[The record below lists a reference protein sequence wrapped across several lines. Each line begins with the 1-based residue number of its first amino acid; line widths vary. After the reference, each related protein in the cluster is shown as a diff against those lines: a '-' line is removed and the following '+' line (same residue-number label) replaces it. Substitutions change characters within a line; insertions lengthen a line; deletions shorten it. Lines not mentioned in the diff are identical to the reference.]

1 MNLPWNLQDNE
12 CCSPERFST
21 THQDNAACKSLDWHP
36 SVISN
41 LPDGRKRVSP
51 RFVDARENYLRKA
64 AKKQQQQNKQTNKK
78 NPHAKKQNKINS
90 CTCKLS
96 SPNQIAPSQSRDTP
110 PVDALP
116 FLELLFVLSLAETGC
131 VAIYWEPHYY
141 VAATAHRAINGD
153 HRAPVVLNGGEEWGG
168 INKLCHETAVSGGV
182 DGPCINSG

>member
-1 MNLPWNLQDNE
+1 MSAAVPRGLARHIRITLHASPWIDIHQWSATFQTGGSESVHVL
-12 CCSPERFST
+12 SMHVKITFER
-21 THQDNAACKSLDWHP
+21 
-36 SVISN
+36 
-41 LPDGRKRVSP
+41 
-51 RFVDARENYLRKA
+51 
-64 AKKQQQQNKQTNKK
+64 QQKNNNNKTNKQIKK

-116 FLELLFVLSLAETGC
+116 FLELIFVLSLAETGC

>member
-1 MNLPWNLQDNE
+1 MSAAVPRGLARHIRITLHASPWIDI
-12 CCSPERFST
+12 
-21 THQDNAACKSLDWHP
+21 HQWSATFQTGGSE
-36 SVISN
+36 SVHVLSMHVKITF
-41 LPDGRKRVSP
+41 KR
-51 RFVDARENYLRKA
+51 
-64 AKKQQQQNKQTNKK
+64 QQK
-78 NPHAKKQNKINS
+78 KKQNKINS

-116 FLELLFVLSLAETGC
+116 FLELIFVLSLAETGC